1 MLRLLVYLLL
11 FGFSGSLLYA
21 LFTILLL
28 PGKLRD
34 KRELKLPKS
43 REEVYYFLRNSQYF
57 PLWQVFETGARATNK
72 YNFNLT
78 QKGIT
83 SSWKQ
88 VWIENSPSFSRVVV
102 LEDRPLEFLK
112 LRYFLKDSEYPLD
125 LSISLAD
132 AMDSTQSIWSY
143 ELPIRASFWDLAFS
157 SWSYAYQFYNLHQIF
172 DAFIPKL
179 TQSLSKLAI
188 SVPFSI
194 TYKEQKIEQALFW
207 IYAEGSCPD
216 TSSVGNFEQRQQI
229 IASYLQNRP
238 RFINDTNFY
247 LQKEGNIIRI
257 GQLFAINPETI
268 DSYAE
273 QFNSLGADLHINRL
287 FVQKKYQV
295 KSFAFTGSSASLLDS
310 LHRHFPNTLI
320 KSKNNLTLEQVYRGE
335 DAQKHPLRARK
346 SWIYLAKF

>member
-11 FGFSGSLLYA
+11 FGFSSGLIYTLA
-21 LFTILLL
+21 TILLL
-28 PGKLRD
+28 PRQLQSSST
-34 KRELKLPKS
+34 LKLPKS

-72 YNFNLT
+72 YKFNLT
-78 QKGIT
+78 QKGT
-83 SSWKQ
+83 TGSWNQ
-88 VWIENSPSFSRVVV
+88 IWAENSPSFSRVVV

-112 LRYFLKDSEYPLD
+112 LRYFLRDSEYPLD

-132 AMDSTQSIWSY
+132 DMDSTQSIWSY
-143 ELPIRASFWDLAFS
+143 ELPIRASFWDLTFS

-179 TQSLSKLAI
+179 TQSLNKLAI

-207 IYAEGSCPD
+207 IYTEGSCPD

-229 IASYLQNRP
+229 LSSYLQNRP

-247 LQKEGNIIRI
+247 QQKEGNIIRI
-257 GQLFAINPETI
+257 GQLFAVNPETI

-273 QFNSLGADLHINRL
+273 QFNSLGADLHISRL

-310 LHRHFPNTLI
+310 LNRHFPNTLI

-335 DAQKHPLRARK
+335 DAQKRPLRAHK